1 MALLKWLEFM
11 IENQEG
17 LKLEHKDTEFPQW
30 NVGYLEALHDTKNE
44 IQHLSDVYFLEDK
57 E

>member
-44 IQHLSDVYFLEDK
+44 IQHLSDVDFLEDK